1 MKPFLLASLL
11 LTLAAC
17 SSTERESSG
26 RGMAEAIP
34 TDIKSEESTTETVG
48 ETGRSHGYIRRFYQ
62 QGGQYFVDV
71 DYIQFL
77 SGEAAVA
84 AARRKGDAAVDV
96 VNGDTV
102 YSVFNDYYIVNDNPQ
117 VRALRLDD
125 EAKFTFWRTGENGLE
140 RYPATP
146 AKVQANVPKVLT
158 LSPFI
163 IETRQGVVTSLS
175 EQYVP

>member
-1 MKPFLLASLL
+1 MKLLL
-11 LTLAAC
+11 LTPLLLLAAC
-17 SSTERESSG
+17 TSTDRESSG
-26 RGMAEAIP
+26 RSMAETIP
-34 TDIKSEESTTETVG
+34 DDIKSEQSTTETVG
-48 ETGRSHGYIRRFYQ
+48 QTGRSHGYIRRFYQ
-62 QGGQYFVDV
+62 QGGQYFADV
-71 DYIQFL
+71 DYVQFL

-117 VRALRLDD
+117 VRTLRLDPQ
-125 EAKFTFWRTGENGLE
+125 ATFTFWRTGKNGLE
-140 RYPATP
+140 RFPALP
-146 AKVQANVPKVLT
+146 AKLQANIPRTLT

-163 IETRQGVVTSLS
+163 IETKQGVAVRLD

>member
-1 MKPFLLASLL
+1 MKLLLLAPLL
-11 LTLAAC
+11 LLAAC
-17 SSTERESSG
+17 TSTDRESSG
-26 RGMAEAIP
+26 QSMAETIP
-34 TDIKSEESTTETVG
+34 DDLKSEQSTTEAVG

-62 QGGQYFVDV
+62 QNGQYYVDV
-71 DYIQFL
+71 DYVQFL

-102 YSVFNDYYIVNDNPQ
+102 YSVFNDYYVLNDNPQ
-117 VRALRLDD
+117 VRTLRL
-125 EAKFTFWRTGENGLE
+125 APTATFTLWRTGENGLE
-140 RYPATP
+140 RVPATP
-146 AKVQANVPKVLT
+146 AKLQADVPKVLT

-163 IETRQGVVTSLS
+163 IETENGMVVKAD